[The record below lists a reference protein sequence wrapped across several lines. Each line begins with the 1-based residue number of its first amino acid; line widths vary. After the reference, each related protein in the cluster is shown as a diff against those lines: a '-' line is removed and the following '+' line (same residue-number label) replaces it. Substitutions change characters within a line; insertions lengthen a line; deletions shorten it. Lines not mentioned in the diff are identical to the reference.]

1 MANLPDSLYEDYT
14 RSMVNFPSA
23 LDSTF
28 PPSPNIRMIINWID
42 DLHKKIPSTF
52 DFALENLIT
61 HRKKFEILPRL
72 LWKSRCTVAM
82 MLQEIMN
89 IYPHISRPVYS
100 HNGMHHRV
108 YNILLLFQCITHYP
122 DTRNPFLT
130 AGMQH
135 YMYPLMDI
143 NLTDKPLEC
152 LRLGALGVIAHMLRP
167 PVDVAVV
174 RCLVN
179 TNCLQHCT
187 KAIEIGLTESKT
199 VSSLLLL
206 YIRQEGKHFEL
217 TLLQFAVFIFKN
229 ILSTGEGLQY
239 CCVLPDRF
247 FLIDGL
253 LKMLLVYLT
262 TIATPCPSLFNLVV
276 ECYAKLSYKP
286 RARRGLRR
294 YPPTMLFNGTFAR
307 LLAEDPVAERCRQE
321 LIKNLEMK

>member
-1 MANLPDSLYEDYT
+1 MVNLPENLYEDYT
-14 RSMVNFPSA
+14 RLKVNFPSA
-23 LDSTF
+23 SGSTF
-28 PPSPNIRMIINWID
+28 PPSPDIRTIIRWIN

-52 DFALENLIT
+52 DFTLQNLTT
-61 HRKKFEILPRL
+61 HREKFEILPRL
-72 LWKSRCTVAM
+72 LWNSRCTVAM

-108 YNILLLFQCITHYP
+108 YNILLLFQCITLYP

-130 AGMQH
+130 ADMPF
-135 YMYPLMDI
+135 YFYPLMDI

-152 LRLGALGVIAHMLRP
+152 LRLGALGVIAHMLKP

-174 RCLVN
+174 LYLVK

-187 KAIEIGLTESKT
+187 KAIEIGLIESKT
-199 VSSLLLL
+199 
-206 YIRQEGKHFEL
+206 
-217 TLLQFAVFIFKN
+217 

-253 LKMLLVYLT
+253 LKNLLVYLT
-262 TIATPCPSLFNLVV
+262 TMAKPCPSLFNLVV
-276 ECYAKLSYKP
+276 GCYAKLSYKP

-294 YPPTMLFNGTFAR
+294 YLPAMLFNGTFAR
-307 LLAEDPVAERCRQE
+307 LLAEDPASERYRQE
-321 LIKNLEMK
+321 LIKNLEIWK

>member
-61 HRKKFEILPRL
+61 
-72 LWKSRCTVAM
+72 
-82 MLQEIMN
+82 EIMN

-199 VSSLLLL
+199 VICCIHIQKYSVH
-206 YIRQEGKHFEL
+206 RR
-217 TLLQFAVFIFKN
+217 
-229 ILSTGEGLQY
+229 GLQY

-307 LLAEDPVAERCRQE
+307 LLAVRLKPFH
-321 LIKNLEMK
+321 

>member
-61 HRKKFEILPRL
+61 
-72 LWKSRCTVAM
+72 
-82 MLQEIMN
+82 EIMN

-167 PVDVAVV
+167 PVDVGVV

-199 VSSLLLL
+199 
-206 YIRQEGKHFEL
+206 
-217 TLLQFAVFIFKN
+217 FAVFIFKN

-307 LLAEDPVAERCRQE
+307 LLAEDPASERYRQE